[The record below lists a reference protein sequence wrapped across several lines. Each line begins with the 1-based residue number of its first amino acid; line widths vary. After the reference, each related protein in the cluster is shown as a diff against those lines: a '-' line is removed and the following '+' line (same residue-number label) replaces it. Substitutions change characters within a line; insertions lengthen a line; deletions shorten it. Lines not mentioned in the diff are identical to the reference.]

1 MTRRLPFPTGES
13 ISDEE
18 CRRATAIIEITTKR
32 WTSGV
37 MLALGR
43 GATRFG
49 QMEALVEG
57 ISARMLSAR
66 LRELEQHHLL
76 ERVVTPTM
84 PVSVTYHLTPRGHAV
99 LTSMHN
105 LAVQDRRFETTGNQ
119 DVA

>member
-1 MTRRLPFPTGES
+1 MPAGEP
-13 ISDEE
+13 ISDDE
-18 CRRATAIIEITTKR
+18 CRRATAVVKIVTKR
-32 WTSGV
+32 WTSAI

-57 ISARMLSAR
+57 ISARLLSAR

-76 ERVVTPTM
+76 ERVVTPTV
-84 PVSVTYHLTPRGHAV
+84 PVSVRYHLTPRGLTV

-105 LAVQDRRFETTGNQ
+105 LAVPEQHQDVDQ